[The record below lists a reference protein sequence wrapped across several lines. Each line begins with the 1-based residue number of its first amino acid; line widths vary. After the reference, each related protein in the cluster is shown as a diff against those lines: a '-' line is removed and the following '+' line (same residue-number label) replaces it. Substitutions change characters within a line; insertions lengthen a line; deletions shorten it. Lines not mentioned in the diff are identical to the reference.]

1 MRQDRQLRQQVV
13 VCKMAA
19 GEPAGA
25 EVLRLPRLAPG
36 LSCCLQDRPR
46 RGRPAKPVRRNALGP
61 ELKCCLQVCR
71 GGASGPGVAVAH
83 GSVWPRR
90 DSSAG
95 TASSNVIGI
104 CGSAIFGDCRGRR
117 RGIRDRRRSWPVII
131 GATTALADGFAADGL
146 APLELR
152 RLEILLAV
160 EATPFTHMNGVFSS
174 RRTSCRLGQN
184 LETAVEWLPRPRQW
198 PHWLTTTPGKLRSFK
213 PGMTLN

>member
-1 MRQDRQLRQQVV
+1 MRQDRRLRQQVV

-19 GEPAGA
+19 GEPGGA
-25 EVLRLPRLAPG
+25 QVLRLPRLAPE

-83 GSVWPRR
+83 GSAWPRR

-95 TASSNVIGI
+95 TASSNRD

-131 GATTALADGFAADGL
+131 GATTALAVGFAADGL

-152 RLEILLAV
+152 WLEDLLAV
-160 EATPFTHMNGVFSS
+160 ATTPFTHKGVVSLTAGS
-174 RRTSCRLGQN
+174 PEADRQH
-184 LETAVEWLPRPRQW
+184 LETGLE
-198 PHWLTTTPGKLRSFK
+198 
-213 PGMTLN
+213 